1 MTSGIPMEPT
11 NEGRITRRRVVL
23 SISGMWFSSLAAS
36 ACALAD
42 DIEVISFGGLY
53 KSFGVLGYEF
63 ADRVKASSGK
73 VVAVM
78 GYMAPPLTTESS
90 FFVLTRE
97 PLAICPFC
105 QSDAD
110 WPVDILVIY
119 LAKATPLITAGARVM
134 VTGRLE
140 VGSWT
145 DPETGFVSQ
154 IRLRDAYYRKG

>member
-1 MTSGIPMEPT
+1 MLENVIKL
-11 NEGRITRRRVVL
+11 TRRRL
-23 SISGMWFSSLAAS
+23 FQGLATLLP
-36 ACALAD
+36 LAVTARGD
-42 DIEVISFGGLY
+42 DAELISFGGLY

-63 ADRVKASSGK
+63 ADHVKSRAGRT
-73 VVAVM
+73 VAMM
-78 GYMAPPLTTESS
+78 GYMAPPLSVESD

-110 WPVDILVIY
+110 WPVDILVVY
-119 LAKATPLITAGARVM
+119 LARATPLVTAGARIM

-145 DPETGFVSQ
+145 DPATGFMSQ
-154 IRLRDAYYRKG
+154 IRLRDASYRKS

>member
-1 MTSGIPMEPT
+1 MLAQAITSGDDVAIS
-11 NEGRITRRRVVL
+11 RRQLLR
-23 SISGMWFSSLAAS
+23 SFAALP
-36 ACALAD
+36 AFAVDARAD
-42 DIEVISFGGLY
+42 DVEVISFGGLY

-63 ADRVKASSGK
+63 ADHVKSRAGK
-73 VVAVM
+73 VVAMM
-78 GYMAPPLTTESS
+78 GYMAPPLSVESN

-110 WPVDILVIY
+110 WPVDILVVY
-119 LAKATPLITAGARVM
+119 LARATPLVTAGARVM

-145 DPETGFVSQ
+145 DPETGFISQ
-154 IRLRDAYYRKG
+154 IRLQHASYRKS

>member
-1 MTSGIPMEPT
+1 MNPA

-23 SISGMWFSSLAAS
+23 SMSSMPIAGLTMS
-36 ACALAD
+36 ACATRAD
-42 DIEVISFGGLY
+42 EIEIISFGGLY

-78 GYMAPPLTTESS
+78 GYMAPPLTTESN

-110 WPVDILVIY
+110 WPVDIIVIY

-134 VTGRLE
+134 VTGRLD

-154 IRLRDAYYRKG
+154 IRLRDASYRKS

>member
-1 MTSGIPMEPT
+1 MNWVENGVTLDAAQNIVFSVGYLP
-11 NEGRITRRRVVL
+11 VL
-23 SISGMWFSSLAAS
+23 LAYAEYS
-36 ACALAD
+36 C
-42 DIEVISFGGLY
+42 
-53 KSFGVLGYEF
+53 
-63 ADRVKASSGK
+63 R
-73 VVAVM
+73 
-78 GYMAPPLTTESS
+78 ESS

-145 DPETGFVSQ
+145 DPESGFVSQ